1 MTLELYR
8 SLAFRGY
15 HHAQRCL
22 LNVLAFTWV
31 NVHSK
36 KIKETVWTF
45 VDKRGVLRVMKL
57 YSARIN
63 GSLIKHLLKRNEI
76 LGKNILHYAMHVR
89 WHVCPWHKK
98 IKKINS
104 WKGCISP
111 GASVPIL
118 AADRFV
124 SGQFTPDRDA
134 QLRYSG
140 MQGSNDILVRPV
152 VLLSR
157 RVFPMVGHRLQRKS
171 SEISFWFQVRKK
183 ENKQ

>member
-1 MTLELYR
+1 MFLMTLELYR

-22 LNVLAFTWV
+22 MNVLAFTWV
-31 NVHSK
+31 NVHRK
-36 KIKETVWTF
+36 KIKETLWTF

-63 GSLIKHLLKRNEI
+63 GSLNLLKRNEI
-76 LGKNILHYAMHVR
+76 LWKNILHYAMHVR

-98 IKKINS
+98 INS

-111 GASVPIL
+111 GASVPFC

-124 SGQFTPDRDA
+124 
-134 QLRYSG
+134 Y
-140 MQGSNDILVRPV
+140 QGSVWAVYTRQRHSTTILRNA
-152 VLLSR
+152 
-157 RVFPMVGHRLQRKS
+157 RK
-171 SEISFWFQVRKK
+171 
-183 ENKQ
+183 

>member
-1 MTLELYR
+1 MFLMTLELYR

-98 IKKINS
+98 IKKINA

-111 GASVPIL
+111 GASVPFWL
-118 AADRFV
+118 LT
-124 SGQFTPDRDA
+124 G
-134 QLRYSG
+134 LCL
-140 MQGSNDILVRPV
+140 GSLHQTETLNYDT
-152 VLLSR
+152 
-157 RVFPMVGHRLQRKS
+157 Q
-171 SEISFWFQVRKK
+171 ECK
-183 ENKQ
+183 EVMIF